1 MLFAHY
7 VPSRAPSAAG
17 TTRRSQGLPDA
28 PDDFVLFQSSILT
41 CGRMQ
46 ASGRGCRR
54 AAGSRI
60 QRIGHLAGA
69 GPAPAARERGAAWGK
84 WRGLAREHG
93 PGGSVSGRTRR
104 ARSEPQRYRLRQA
117 LSAETR
123 LGPPSTQQHRAA
135 LRPGHA
141 GLRGAG
147 SPDVGA
153 GALQPRRAGPMP
165 CHAMPWL
172 AVTGDYV
179 EPPTPRHSWGIQA
192 TRWTA

>member
-1 MLFAHY
+1 MGRRKPCCSHIMYLAGPPAPPAPLGAAKVCLTLLMTSFCFNLQF
-7 VPSRAPSAAG
+7 SRAGGCRLAG
-17 TTRRSQGLPDA
+17 G
-28 PDDFVLFQSSILT
+28 
-41 CGRMQ
+41 
-46 ASGRGCRR
+46 GCRR

-117 LSAETR
+117 LSAEAR

-179 EPPTPRHSWGIQA
+179 EPPTPRHS
-192 TRWTA
+192 